1 MCHALSHAL
10 SLGLLHH
17 QKVHQAYCSP
27 LLLSSTLIGSLSQS
41 GSIYKL
47 HTELVDR
54 VFGGLKALRVFI
66 STSKGEQ
73 ELGGQ
78 PALAQAFQTACDSKL
93 LLFSHSQVKELDTMV
108 QATKVGGS
116 RSIDMAE
123 EPVAPCPG

>member
-1 MCHALSHAL
+1 MLTVVSW
-10 SLGLLHH
+10 SLAW
-17 QKVHQAYCSP
+17 QEVHQAYVLILLCSA
-27 LLLSSTLIGSLSQS
+27 LIGSLSQS
-41 GSIYKL
+41 GSIYKP

-78 PALAQAFQTACDSKL
+78 PALAQVFQTACDCKL

-108 QATKVGGS
+108 QATKVC
-116 RSIDMAE
+116 AL
-123 EPVAPCPG
+123 